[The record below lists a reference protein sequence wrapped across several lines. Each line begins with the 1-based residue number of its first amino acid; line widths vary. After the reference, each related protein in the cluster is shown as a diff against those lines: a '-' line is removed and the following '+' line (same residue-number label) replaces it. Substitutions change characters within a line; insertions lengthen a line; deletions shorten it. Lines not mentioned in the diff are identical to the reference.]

1 MNGLRRAQQV
11 RATYVPGYIYLP
23 SLALLL
29 GLGGLHSGLVIGMS
43 RLNVDE
49 LLMVFIIIAYW
60 LLASVGMT
68 LLTRWH
74 VTRYYEGP
82 VKRIAAAVSQVA
94 QGDFSVYL
102 SPAHTPDRLDY
113 VDVLIQ
119 DFNKMVENLG
129 SIETLKTEFFSN
141 VSHEIKTPLA
151 VILNTAELLQKEDP
165 PLEKRQEYV
174 QTIIG
179 ASKRLNTLITDILKL
194 NKLEKQAITP
204 QAEPYDLCAQLCDCA
219 LQFESVWERKHIDF
233 EADLEDSAII
243 AADESLLALV
253 WTNLLSNAFKFTPE
267 GGRVTLTQRRAED
280 GSVTV
285 TVTDTGCGMDEETQR
300 HIFDKF
306 YQGDV
311 SHAAEGNG
319 LGLALV
325 RRILAMTDASIQVRS
340 RPGEGSSFTVT
351 LRTQEEGN
359 EA

>member
-1 MNGLRRAQQV
+1 MNGLRKAQQV
-11 RATYVPGYIYLP
+11 RATYVPGHIYLMT
-23 SLALLL
+23 LCMLL
-29 GLGGLHSGLVIGMS
+29 GVGGLHAGLVIGLS
-43 RLNVDE
+43 RWNVGE
-49 LLMVFIIIAYW
+49 MWTVHIVIAYW
-60 LLASVGMT
+60 LLVSLGLT
-68 LLTRWH
+68 LLTRWQ

-82 VKRIAAAVSQVA
+82 VKRIATAVSQVA

-102 SPAHTPDRLDY
+102 PPAHTPDRLDY

-151 VILNTAELLQKEDP
+151 VILNTAELLQKEDLP
-165 PLEKRQEYV
+165 PEKRQEYV

-340 RPGEGSSFTVT
+340 RPWEGSSFTVT

>member
-1 MNGLRRAQQV
+1 MNGLRKAQQV
-11 RATYVPGYIYLP
+11 RATYVPGHIYLMT
-23 SLALLL
+23 LCMLL
-29 GLGGLHSGLVIGMS
+29 GVGGLHAGLVIGLD
-43 RLNVDE
+43 RWNVGE
-49 LLMVFIIIAYW
+49 MWTVHIVLAYW
-60 LLASVGMT
+60 LLVSLGLT
-68 LLTRWH
+68 LLTRWQ

-82 VKRIAAAVSQVA
+82 VKRIATAVSQVA

-102 SPAHTPDRLDY
+102 PPAHTPDRLDY

-151 VILNTAELLQKEDP
+151 VILNTAELLQKEELP
-165 PLEKRQEYV
+165 PEKRQEYV

-267 GGRVTLTQRRAED
+267 GGRVTLTQRSMED
-280 GSVTV
+280 NLVTV
-285 TVTDTGCGMDEETQR
+285 TVTDTGCGMDEETQK

-351 LRTQEEGN
+351 LPAPREGN

>member
-1 MNGLRRAQQV
+1 MNGLHKAQQV
-11 RATYVPGYIYLP
+11 RATYVPGHIYLMTL
-23 SLALLL
+23 SMLL
-29 GLGGLHSGLVIGMS
+29 GVGGLHAGLVIG
-43 RLNVDE
+43 LNRWNVGE
-49 LLMVFIIIAYW
+49 MWTVHIVIAYW
-60 LLASVGMT
+60 LLVALGLT
-68 LLTRWH
+68 LVTRWQ
-74 VTRYYEGP
+74 VTRYSEGP
-82 VKRIAAAVSQVA
+82 VKRIATAVSQVA

-102 SPAHTPDRLDY
+102 PPAHTPDRLDY

-151 VILNTAELLQKEDP
+151 VILNTAELLQKEDLP
-165 PLEKRQEYV
+165 PEKRQEYV

-204 QAEPYDLCAQLCDCA
+204 QAEPYDLCAQLCECA
-219 LQFESVWERKHIDF
+219 LQFESVWEKKHIDF
-233 EADLEDSAII
+233 EADLEDSAIV

-267 GGRVTLTQRRAED
+267 GGRVSLSQHTGED
-280 GSVTV
+280 GLVTV
-285 TVTDTGCGMDEETQR
+285 TVTDTGCGMSEETQR

-340 RPGEGSSFTVT
+340 HPGEGSSFTVT
-351 LRTQEEGN
+351 LRAPREGN

>member
-1 MNGLRRAQQV
+1 M
-11 RATYVPGYIYLP
+11 
-23 SLALLL
+23 
-29 GLGGLHSGLVIGMS
+29 
-43 RLNVDE
+43 
-49 LLMVFIIIAYW
+49 
-60 LLASVGMT
+60 
-68 LLTRWH
+68 
-74 VTRYYEGP
+74 
-82 VKRIAAAVSQVA
+82 
-94 QGDFSVYL
+94 
-102 SPAHTPDRLDY
+102 
-113 VDVLIQ
+113 
-119 DFNKMVENLG
+119 ENLG

-151 VILNTAELLQKEDP
+151 VILSTAELLQKEDLP
-165 PLEKRQEYV
+165 PEKRQEYV

-179 ASKRLNTLITDILKL
+179 ASKRLNTLITDILRL

-204 QAEPYDLCAQLCDCA
+204 QAEPYDLCAQLCECA
-219 LQFESVWERKHIDF
+219 LQFESVWEKKHIDF
-233 EADLEDSAII
+233 EADLEDSAIV

-267 GGRVTLTQRRAED
+267 GGRVSLSQHTGED
-280 GSVTV
+280 GLVTV
-285 TVTDTGCGMDEETQR
+285 TVTDTGCGMSEETQR

-340 RPGEGSSFTVT
+340 HPGEGSSFTVT
-351 LRTQEEGN
+351 LRAPREGN

>member
-1 MNGLRRAQQV
+1 MNGLRKARQV
-11 RATYVPGYIYLP
+11 RSTYVPGHIYLMTL
-23 SLALLL
+23 SMLL
-29 GLGGLHSGLVIGMS
+29 GVGGLHAGLIIG
-43 RLNVDE
+43 L
-49 LLMVFIIIAYW
+49 
-60 LLASVGMT
+60 T
-68 LLTRWH
+68 LLTRWQ

-82 VKRIAAAVSQVA
+82 VKRIASAVSQVA

-102 SPAHTPDRLDY
+102 PPAHTPDRLDY

-151 VILNTAELLQKEDP
+151 VILNTAELLQKEDLP
-165 PLEKRQEYV
+165 PEKRQEYV

-219 LQFESVWERKHIDF
+219 LQFESVWEKKHIDF
-233 EADLEDSAII
+233 EADLEDSAIV

-267 GGRVTLTQRRAED
+267 GGRVTLTQRRAEG
-280 GSVTV
+280 GSV

-340 RPGEGSSFTVT
+340 HPGEGSSFTVT
-351 LRTQEEGN
+351 LEGIREGN